1 MYTQMA
7 FEKILQATGRTIQTM
22 ITQMTGA
29 VINIILDPILIFG
42 LLGFPA
48 LGIRG
53 AAIATVIGQIV
64 AGILAMI
71 VNIKLNHDV
80 NLSFK
85 GFRPSLRIIKTIL
98 SIGIP
103 SLLMQAV
110 GSVMTVGMNKILIA
124 FSSTAVAVFGVYF
137 KLNSFIFMPI
147 FGLNN
152 GMVPIVAYNYGAAKP
167 DRLTKTIKMSVI
179 YAVSLMLI
187 GIAVFWL
194 IPDKLLMLFNASENM
209 LEIGV
214 PALRIISI
222 SFAFAGVCIVLGS
235 AFQALGHGFI
245 SMIVSFTR
253 QIIFLLPSA
262 YLLSLTGNINNIWWS
277 YNIAEVASLTAS
289 LLFFSHL
296 YKTVIKK
303 LGKQEA

>member
-1 MYTQMA
+1 
-7 FEKILQATGRTIQTM
+7 
-22 ITQMTGA
+22 
-29 VINIILDPILIFG
+29 
-42 LLGFPA
+42 
-48 LGIRG
+48 
-53 AAIATVIGQIV
+53 
-64 AGILAMI
+64 
-71 VNIKLNHDV
+71 
-80 NLSFK
+80 
-85 GFRPSLRIIKTIL
+85 
-98 SIGIP
+98 
-103 SLLMQAV
+103 
-110 GSVMTVGMNKILIA
+110 
-124 FSSTAVAVFGVYF
+124 
-137 KLNSFIFMPI
+137 MPI

-303 LGKQEA
+303 IGK